1 MASELPGTGWR
12 RERRKK
18 ARKRRKNGGRGR
30 AAMGARGW
38 CMAGRNIKY
47 LKYTTGK
54 VAKKAVRGRV
64 N

>member
-1 MASELPGTGWR
+1 MVWGGEE
-12 RERRKK
+12 REGKEV
-18 ARKRRKNGGRGR
+18 RKRRKNGGRGR